1 MAQRR
6 MFSKQITETDFFMDM
21 PLSAQALYLHLI
33 MNADD
38 DGFIG
43 NAKTI
48 LRMVGASNDDL
59 KLLMAKQFILTF
71 DDGITVIKDWRIH
84 NYIQRDRYHKTI
96 YNEHLKE
103 LELDDNGAYVKEKP
117 MYTDC
122 IQDVSK
128 MDTQVRLGKDRLGK
142 DSNIYSSSNDEP
154 SSLENDFEI
163 IWKDYPNKTGKKQA
177 FNHYKNWRKK
187 SKNNTNDYLM
197 NKLAMYKKHL
207 ALNSWKR
214 PMNGSTWFNG
224 RFDDELDMT
233 VQTQAKRVVQR
244 ETLPDWAVDTN
255 DSTNK
260 SSEKSTASSEEINDM
275 LEKLNKRKSN
285 G

>member
-6 MFSKQITETDFFMDM
+6 MLSKQITETDIFMDM
-21 PLSAQALYLHLI
+21 PLSAQALYLHFI

-59 KLLMAKQFILTF
+59 KLLIAKQFILTF

-84 NYIQRDRYHKTI
+84 NYIQKDRYHRTMYK
-96 YNEHLKE
+96 EHLEE
-103 LELDDNGAYVKEKP
+103 LEVNDNGAYIKEKP

-128 MDTQVRLGKDRLGK
+128 MDTQVRLGKVRLGK
-142 DSNIYSSSNDEP
+142 DINNSSSSDEQP
-154 SSLENDFEI
+154 DFEQEFEVV
-163 IWKDYPNKTGKKQA
+163 WKEYPNKTGKKQA
-177 FNHYKNWRKK
+177 FNHYKAWRRK
-187 SKNNTNDYLM
+187 SVNNTNEYL
-197 NKLAMYKKHL
+197 LERL
-207 ALNSWKR
+207 ALYKQDLAINTWKR

-224 RFDDELDMT
+224 RFDDEY
-233 VQTQAKRVVQR
+233 QTQQQSNAQR
-244 ETLPDWAVDTN
+244 G
-255 DSTNK
+255 
-260 SSEKSTASSEEINDM
+260 SSYGGVEF
-275 LEKLNKRKSN
+275 
-285 G
+285 

>member
-1 MAQRR
+1 ML
-6 MFSKQITETDFFMDM
+6 SKQITETDIFMDM

-43 NAKTI
+43 NARTI

-59 KLLMAKQFILTF
+59 KLLIAKQFILSF
-71 DDGITVIKDWRIH
+71 DDGITVVKDWRIH
-84 NYIQRDRYHKTI
+84 NYIQKDRYHRTMYK
-96 YNEHLKE
+96 EHLEE
-103 LELDDNGAYVKEKP
+103 LEVNDNGAYIKGKP

-128 MDTQVRLGKDRLGK
+128 MDTQVRLGKVRLGK
-142 DSNIYSSSNDEP
+142 DINIYSPSGDELSSF
-154 SSLENDFEI
+154 ENDFEV
-163 IWKDYPNKTGKKQA
+163 IWKEYPNKTGKKQA
-177 FNHYKNWRKK
+177 FNHYKAWRKK
-187 SKNNTNDYLM
+187 NKKNTNDYLM

-207 ALNSWKR
+207 ALNSWKK

-233 VQTQAKRVVQR
+233 VQTQSKRVVQR
-244 ETLPDWAVDTN
+244 ETLPDWALDTN

-260 SSEKSTASSEEINDM
+260 TSEKSTASFEEINDM

-285 G
+285 D

>member
-1 MAQRR
+1 
-6 MFSKQITETDFFMDM
+6 MFSKQITETDYFMDM

-142 DSNIYSSSNDEP
+142 DNNIYSSSDDEP

-177 FNHYKNWRKK
+177 FNHYKSWRKK
-187 SKNNTNDYLM
+187 SKENTNDYLM
-197 NKLAMYKKHL
+197 DKLAMYKKHL
-207 ALNSWKR
+207 ALNSWKK

-224 RFDDELDMT
+224 RFDDELDMS
-233 VQTQAKRVVQR
+233 VQSKAKQVVQR
-244 ETLPDWAVDTN
+244 ETLPDWAIDAN
-255 DSTNK
+255 SYSDKISK
-260 SSEKSTASSEEINDM
+260 KSTASSEEINDM